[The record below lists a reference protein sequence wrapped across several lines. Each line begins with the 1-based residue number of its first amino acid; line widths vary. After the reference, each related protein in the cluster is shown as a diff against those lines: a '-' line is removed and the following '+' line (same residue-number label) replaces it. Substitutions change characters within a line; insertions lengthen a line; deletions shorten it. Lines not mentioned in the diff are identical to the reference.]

1 MTLLKENLS
10 FFQMRII
17 IYKKIED
24 LENKSD
30 SLKEK
35 FKCLEEDHDILQN
48 EIISFKEKPSILLE
62 HENSLAN
69 YLTKEN
75 EALKKESN
83 ELNDIILCSQIVK

>member
-1 MTLLKENLS
+1 M
-10 FFQMRII
+10 
-17 IYKKIED
+17 
-24 LENKSD
+24 ENKND

-35 FKCLEEDHDILQN
+35 FKCLEEDRDILQN

-62 HENSLAN
+62 HENSLAD

-83 ELNDIILCSQIVK
+83 ELNDIVLCSQIVK